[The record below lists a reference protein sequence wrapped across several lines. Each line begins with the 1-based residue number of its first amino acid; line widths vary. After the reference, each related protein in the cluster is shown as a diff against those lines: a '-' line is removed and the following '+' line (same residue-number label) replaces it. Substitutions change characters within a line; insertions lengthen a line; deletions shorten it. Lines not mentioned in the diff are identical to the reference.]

1 MDEKDQRKPRLTDTA
16 PSPTQADGIDL
27 DERKCAVMHI
37 DLPWEPATLHARRR
51 EKLSADIE
59 LSVQGAAVSSK
70 RKRSPS

>member
-1 MDEKDQRKPRLTDTA
+1 MAERDEPKPAQPDPPATL
-16 PSPTQADGIDL
+16 SPAQGLDL
-27 DERKCAVMHI
+27 HERKCAVMHI
-37 DLPWEPATLHARRR
+37 DLPWEPATLHARRS